1 MLSGVAANTFGFDRA
16 GFRTFVLSGM
26 ERWRILFGKNLAH
39 GTFIGSLTLPILIFV
54 GLWIGLPWY
63 FGLCTLLVFLTLL
76 PMFGL
81 LMNLMA
87 IYTPF
92 PLGSGSI
99 QPKSMD
105 FMTVVLNLLLSSILP
120 MILGLAL
127 IPLGIEWLIG
137 FFLPSV
143 HWLPV
148 AVPLSLLAMSGSL
161 FCYRQLVRWQGK
173 LLQSREKEIL
183 RIVTSKLE

>member
-1 MLSGVAANTFGFDRA
+1 
-16 GFRTFVLSGM
+16 
-26 ERWRILFGKNLAH
+26 
-39 GTFIGSLTLPILIFV
+39 
-54 GLWIGLPWY
+54 
-63 FGLCTLLVFLTLL
+63 
-76 PMFGL
+76 MFGL